1 MQIFQEIQCQGTY
14 QLIIRKKRSPALQHW
29 HRAKGRLDCHDS
41 CHVKTQGLQ
50 IFARASVR
58 GPAYIGRSGRYTCWE
73 IQGSIPEHIL
83 TLGGHPPLPSLVSC
97 PDMLRRSTRLQSNA
111 PDCTNLH
118 PPHCCQ
124 LTTTERNS
132 WADMPVFR
140 FQSARSFTQTLPSRT
155 RQLMMAAWCMMLTY
169 AI

>member
-1 MQIFQEIQCQGTY
+1 MILSQPQ
-14 QLIIRKKRSPALQHW
+14 

-50 IFARASVR
+50 IFAHASVR

-140 FQSARSFTQTLPSRT
+140 FQSARSFTQMLPSRT